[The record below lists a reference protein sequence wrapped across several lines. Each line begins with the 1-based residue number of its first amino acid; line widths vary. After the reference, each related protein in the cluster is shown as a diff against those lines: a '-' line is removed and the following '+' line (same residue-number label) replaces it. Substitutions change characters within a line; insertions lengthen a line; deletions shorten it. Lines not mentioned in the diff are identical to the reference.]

1 MCYTL
6 IVNRKGDG
14 NDMTSGYERLKKWRK
29 NHPEK
34 AKEITMKWK
43 ENNPEKVKKAK
54 KEYKETHPEET
65 KKDKEKYYNKN
76 KGNDTNKRQPY
87 TTKEID
93 LILNKDFPDVELAKM
108 LKRSVRAIQIA
119 RCKYKTV

>member
-14 NDMTSGYERLKKWRK
+14 NDMTNGYERLKKWRK
-29 NHPEK
+29 NNPEK
-34 AKEITMKWK
+34 AREVIKKWKENNSERVKEVAREWK
-43 ENNPEKVKKAK
+43 ENNPEKVKKEQK
-54 KEYKETHPEET
+54 
-65 KKDKEKYYNKN
+65 KYYSKN

-93 LILNKDFPDVELAKM
+93 LILNKEFSDIELAKM
-108 LKRSVRAIQIA
+108 LKRSMRAIQLA
-119 RCKYKTV
+119 RYKYKNG